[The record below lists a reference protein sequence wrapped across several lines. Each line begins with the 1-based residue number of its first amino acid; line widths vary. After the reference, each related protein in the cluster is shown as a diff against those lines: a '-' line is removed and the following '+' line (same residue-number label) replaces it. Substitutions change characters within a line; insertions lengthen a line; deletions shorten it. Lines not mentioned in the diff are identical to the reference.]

1 MRDRDEASPGCRLAH
16 PGLGRSGPRKRLL
29 CYSPRFGDSAMA
41 TTTEPDDRIP
51 RRTLDKREAVRHLI
65 HTAIRLIVAK
75 EDPFAIHLLVQSAE
89 KLLHDLAKKQNKM
102 LRVYWEDYV
111 KHADEDFAD
120 DLPVHDIMMMN
131 VMQLFVA
138 IANYAALFSETTNHM
153 ILFHVFTLNLSPQ
166 LIHPEFAKKTE
177 LLKIIGQ
184 SQSMTPSKFF
194 ELFDENSSSL
204 PHFHT
209 ERANDLQDI
218 IDFYEISFAGLRNG
232 EAKSQKRVY
241 RLPTLP

>member
-1 MRDRDEASPGCRLAH
+1 
-16 PGLGRSGPRKRLL
+16 
-29 CYSPRFGDSAMA
+29 MA

-111 KHADEDFAD
+111 KDEYHSAFFQRHRAIYNYFKHADEDFAD